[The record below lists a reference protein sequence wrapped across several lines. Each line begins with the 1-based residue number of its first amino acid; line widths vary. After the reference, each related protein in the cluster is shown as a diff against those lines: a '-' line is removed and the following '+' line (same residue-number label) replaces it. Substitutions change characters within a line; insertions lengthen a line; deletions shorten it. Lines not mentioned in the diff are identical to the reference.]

1 MYRFGGTLAMSLPF
15 TRPGRL
21 STFASNPNDRAVPG
35 VRVHRRLGKG
45 FTLDASFTPRYVPQ
59 SPSLERLTPRST
71 GVFGTFLA
79 REWKF

>member
-1 MYRFGGTLAMSLPF
+1 
-15 TRPGRL
+15 
-21 STFASNPNDRAVPG
+21 VPG
-35 VRVHRRLGKG
+35 IRVHRRLGKG

-59 SPSLERLTPRST
+59 PSSLELITPRST

>member
-1 MYRFGGTLAMSLPF
+1 M
-15 TRPGRL
+15 
-21 STFASNPNDRAVPG
+21 
-35 VRVHRRLGKG
+35 GKG

-59 SPSLERLTPRST
+59 TPSLERLTPRST